1 MRRAV
6 GLMVVLVL
14 AIVGCGKDSS
24 TDGGAGTGG
33 PSTIGASG
41 GATGA
46 SGMGVSGTGGLA
58 AAAGAGGSAA
68 GAGGAAAGS
77 GGVAAG
83 SGGAAGS
90 MEAIPGCSAAD
101 ATVTGSAAHAA
112 ALSVLGQMVPCGIGL
127 CHGGMG
133 QAKLVLSGAMDLKA
147 TLVGKAACEAPTL
160 LLVDPQGGDAALAN
174 SWLWQKLTAPAV
186 MTDALIVQPAWG
198 TAAVC
203 PTNGLLGGMT
213 SGFGDRMPYGSLN
226 TLDEPSLA
234 KIRNWICAGA
244 PGP

>member
-1 MRRAV
+1 M
-6 GLMVVLVL
+6 
-14 AIVGCGKDSS
+14 
-24 TDGGAGTGG
+24 
-33 PSTIGASG
+33 GAS
-41 GATGA
+41 
-46 SGMGVSGTGGLA
+46 
-58 AAAGAGGSAA
+58 
-68 GAGGAAAGS
+68 
-77 GGVAAG
+77 G
-83 SGGAAGS
+83 SGGAGAAGTS
-90 MEAIPGCSAAD
+90 GGTAPVAGCEAAD
-101 ATVTGSAAHAA
+101 ATVTGSAAHAG
-112 ALSVLGQMVPCGIGL
+112 ALAVLNQMVPCGVSL

-133 QAKLVLSGAMDLKA
+133 QAKLVLFGATDLKA
-147 TLVGKAACEAPTL
+147 SLVSKPACEAPAL

-174 SWLWQKLTAPAV
+174 SWLWQKLTAPAM

-226 TLDEPSLA
+226 TLDEASLA